1 MTDIKDLHR
10 RFATGG
16 LTAAEYRGALAALE
30 SPAPVEPEPTPE
42 DPLDVPAEPEP
53 TPEQLF
59 DEAMSKPE

>member
-30 SPAPVEPEPTPE
+30 SPAPAEPTPE